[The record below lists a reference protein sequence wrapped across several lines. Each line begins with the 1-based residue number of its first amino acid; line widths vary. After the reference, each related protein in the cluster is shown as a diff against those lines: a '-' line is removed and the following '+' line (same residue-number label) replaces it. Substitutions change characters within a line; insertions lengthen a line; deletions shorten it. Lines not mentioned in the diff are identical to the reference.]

1 MALFNSLN
9 TKLHRFITEMY
20 PQSRS
25 QYYYSEV
32 SQVNMADNEED
43 HSNEQSFL
51 LDENEQENI
60 KRTITRK
67 RRSVCSVETMQ
78 TIDEETEAE
87 NHNLLAKE

>member
-25 QYYYSEV
+25 QYYYASV
-32 SQVNMADNEED
+32 SQANMADNEED
-43 HSNEQSFL
+43 QSNEQSFL
-51 LDENEQENI
+51 LDENEQEAI
-60 KRTITRK
+60 KRSTTRQ

-78 TIDEETEAE
+78 TIDEETETE

>member
-25 QYYYSEV
+25 QYYYAEV
-32 SQVNMADNEED
+32 SQVNTADSDED

-51 LDENEQENI
+51 LDENEQESI
-60 KRTITRK
+60 KRTITRQ
-67 RRSVCSVETMQ
+67 RRSICSVETMQ
-78 TIDEETEAE
+78 TIDEETETE
-87 NHNLLAKE
+87 KPQSSR